1 MEYNLRIARRRPQGG
16 VDTDAATFD
25 ALTIEAAIARAAAL
39 TEELLGGL
47 PGVAVLDSPVWGIV
61 WSHRYRMPAPP
72 EP

>member
-16 VDTDAATFD
+16 MDTDAATFE
-25 ALTIEAAIARAAAL
+25 ALTIEAAIAHAS
-39 TEELLGGL
+39 ELSERILGGL

-72 EP
+72 